1 MIEMADEE
9 FFEAPTFE
17 EVNSKIQAKFGGK
30 VTFKTSTK
38 KNVKAINEKRRIF
51 MSTDRETIFDLCKYL
66 HDVLNFEQ
74 CTTVCAVDYIDYVQ
88 IVYFITNYFTGIMV
102 EITVDI
108 PNDDLH
114 IPSVALIWEGANW
127 HERETYEL
135 FGVIFDGHPKLKR
148 LLTPQ
153 DYEFYPFRKSYKL
166 RGAEE

>member
-1 MIEMADEE
+1 MKMADEE

-51 MSTDRETIFDLCKYL
+51 MSTDRETIFDLCTYL

-74 CTTVCAVDYIDYVQ
+74 CTTVCAVEYIDYVQ

-153 DYEFYPFRKSYKL
+153 DYEFYPDRKSDKL

>member
-1 MIEMADEE
+1 MAEEE
-9 FFEAPTFE
+9 FYEAPTFE
-17 EVNSKIQAKFGGK
+17 EVNSKIKAKFGDK
-30 VTFKTSTK
+30 VTFRTSSK
-38 KNVKAINEKRRIF
+38 KNVKSINEKRRIF
-51 MSTDRETIFDLCKYL
+51 LSTDKGTIHELCQYI

-74 CTTVCAVDYIDYVQ
+74 CTTVCAVDYVEYVQ
-88 IVYFITNYFTGIMV
+88 VVYFITNYYTGIMI

-108 PNDDLH
+108 TDDDLT

-135 FGVIFDGHPKLKR
+135 FGIKFIGHPKLER

-166 RGAEE
+166 RGSE